1 LTAQSRATGIW
12 TMNDVYEYELD
23 GEWPT

>member
-1 LTAQSRATGIW
+1 LTAQSRANGIW